1 MPIPQISVDVVG
13 SDAVVK
19 EIQEFNYR
27 SARYA
32 LRYAL
37 YGGAAILQK
46 YLSKDKDAT
55 PVWSGM
61 LKSSWGMKRSSYKKR
76 NVYVLVG
83 VKRRVSGFR
92 VPATAQKSVQKAFK
106 AGAFEGKK
114 KPKRQTPARYVH
126 LLERGHRGRWG
137 NYVEGKHVL
146 RRAVIAKSGEIQSEV
161 IRRLK
166 ERLSR
171 LRDPEILE

>member
-1 MPIPQISVDVVG
+1 MPIPQINVDVVG

-37 YGGAAILQK
+37 AGGAAILQK
-46 YLSKDKDAT
+46 YLAKDKDAT
-55 PVWSGM
+55 PIWSGM

-114 KPKRQTPARYVH
+114 QPKRQTPTRYVH

-137 NYVEGKHVL
+137 NYVEGKHVM
-146 RRAVIAKSGEIQSEV
+146 RRAVLAKGGEIQSEV

>member
-46 YLSKDKDAT
+46 YLSRDKDAT
-55 PVWSGM
+55 PIWSGM
-61 LKSSWGMKRSSYKKR
+61 LKSSWGMKRSSHKKR

-146 RRAVIAKSGEIQSEV
+146 RRAVLAKGGEIQSEV